1 MRLLKI
7 LLGLLVLSVIGAIIA
22 GVSKAVRGGSKGA
35 PSTLSYDSWPTVP
48 RKPATN
54 GAA

>member
-1 MRLLKI
+1 M
-7 LLGLLVLSVIGAIIA
+7 SVIGAVIA
-22 GVSKAVRGGSKGA
+22 VVSKAVRGGSKGV
-35 PSTLSYDSWPTVP
+35 PSTLFYDSWPTVP

>member
-1 MRLLKI
+1 M
-7 LLGLLVLSVIGAIIA
+7 SVIGALIA
-22 GVSKAVRGGSKGA
+22 GVSKTVRGGSKGG

-48 RKPATN
+48 RKPTAD

>member
-7 LLGLLVLSVIGAIIA
+7 LLGLLVMSVIGAIIA
-22 GVSKAVRGGSKGA
+22 GVSKALRGGSKRA

-48 RKPATN
+48 RKPAAN

>member
-1 MRLLKI
+1 MSI
-7 LLGLLVLSVIGAIIA
+7 IGAIIA
-22 GVSKAVRGGSKGA
+22 GASKALRGGSKRG

-48 RKPATN
+48 RKPAAS